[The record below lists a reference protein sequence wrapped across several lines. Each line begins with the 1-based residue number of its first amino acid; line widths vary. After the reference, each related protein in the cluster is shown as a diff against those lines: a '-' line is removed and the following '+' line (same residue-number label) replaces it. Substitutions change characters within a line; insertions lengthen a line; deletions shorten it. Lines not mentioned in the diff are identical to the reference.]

1 MRAGRSTSP
10 RSRAC
15 TRRSAP
21 GRSPASTSPTPGAAG
36 ASMPDGAP
44 PRADASSS
52 GSATSSRRSRRI
64 SGSGSSTPPGKP
76 SSAAIRPGRSG
87 TAPTGRASSASMSS
101 SPPSVTGSSARSRR
115 VIACR
120 SCSSPAT
127 LTRRAS
133 RCTSRWPTRG
143 SARAAAH
150 ASSAIPASAS
160 ARRASTRWWTTARA
174 AGGCR
179 STPPTAC
186 TARPATSR
194 TRTTSSPGRR
204 PKAARGRTTRRC
216 SMANVAPE
224 SELWRPSP
232 ARIRDAN
239 LTRFTSCVNAR
250 RGTRLGD
257 YSELYAWSL
266 AEPAAFWSELARF
279 ADVRAEWG
287 AGPLIEHPE
296 RMPGAR
302 FFPQARLNFAE
313 NLLRFDDG
321 REALVFRNECGALR
335 SLSYRELRAEEARIA
350 DGLRAA
356 GVAAGD
362 RVAGFVPNL
371 PEAAIAMLA
380 TATIGA
386 IWSSCSPDF
395 GVRGVLDRFGQ
406 IAPRVLFTADGY
418 FYAGKQL
425 DSLASMSEVLA
436 KLPSVERVV
445 VIPYAER
452 EPGLA
457 RLGAA
462 ASRAV
467 LWEEFGSGSAP
478 PEFALHPFNH
488 PLYIL
493 YSSGTTGVPKC
504 IVHGAGGTLLQHLK
518 EHLLHTD
525 LKRSD
530 RLFYFTT
537 CGWMMWN
544 WLMSGLACGATL
556 VLYDGSPFHPQPG
569 VPRRAPVPRARHG
582 GRHLRRCRP
591 SAARRA
597 RGARVHGALPLDAD
611 RVLERS
617 RRSQVP
623 GRLLRALPRRLAPR
637 RLRRAH
643 RARRTRDLR
652 ALGCGAEPRRRAH
665 RHRGD
670 LFRGREPA
678 ADSGSARGRP
688 GLAGRRAGRAVRA
701 AQGRRRARRGPAE
714 GDPQSH
720 PQADHPETRA
730 GENHRRARHPAHAL
744 GQGHRARGPQRDPRT
759 AGQERGCARQRRGA
773 ELLPRSPRPSVLS
786 LTCALPLRARAM
798 RRPSTPARRRRLSSS
813 ATVPSSTSEGFG
825 RMSRSS
831 PGSSGSMRCG
841 GVSAR
846 RRRVARRFSR
856 GRCAH
861 SECPRRARRCA
872 DCTSGAAWVA
882 ARPSSWI
889 CSSGA
894 CRPGRRGGYI
904 STASCTRCTR
914 SLRASPVS
922 APRSK
927 RSRGR
932 CRAPRGCCASMSCTW
947 RISPTR

>member
-1 MRAGRSTSP
+1 
-10 RSRAC
+10 
-15 TRRSAP
+15 
-21 GRSPASTSPTPGAAG
+21 
-36 ASMPDGAP
+36 
-44 PRADASSS
+44 
-52 GSATSSRRSRRI
+52 
-64 SGSGSSTPPGKP
+64 
-76 SSAAIRPGRSG
+76 
-87 TAPTGRASSASMSS
+87 
-101 SPPSVTGSSARSRR
+101 
-115 VIACR
+115 
-120 SCSSPAT
+120 
-127 LTRRAS
+127 
-133 RCTSRWPTRG
+133 
-143 SARAAAH
+143 
-150 ASSAIPASAS
+150 
-160 ARRASTRWWTTARA
+160 
-174 AGGCR
+174 
-179 STPPTAC
+179 
-186 TARPATSR
+186 
-194 TRTTSSPGRR
+194 
-204 PKAARGRTTRRC
+204 
-216 SMANVAPE
+216 MANVAPE

-321 REALVFRNECGALR
+321 REALVFRNECGARR
-335 SLSYRELRAEEARIA
+335 SLSYRELRAEVARVA

-445 VIPYAER
+445 VIPYTER

-462 ASRAV
+462 ASRAI
-467 LWEEFGSGSAP
+467 LWQEFGSGSAP

-488 PLYIL
+488 PLYVL

-504 IVHGAGGTLLQHLK
+504 IVHGAGGTLLQHQK

-569 VPRRAPVPRARHG
+569 VLWHMADEERITIFGTSAKYLAALEKSTFVPAQSVDLTALRTLLSTGSPLLPEGFDYVYRSVKSDLQLASISG
-582 GRHLRRCRP
+582 GTDIVSCF
-591 SAARRA
+591 
-597 RGARVHGALPLDAD
+597 
-611 RVLERS
+611 
-617 RRSQVP
+617 
-623 GRLLRALPRRLAPR
+623 
-637 RLRRAH
+637 
-643 RARRTRDLR
+643 
-652 ALGCGAEPRRRAH
+652 ALGCPTRPVY
-665 RHRGD
+665 RGE
-670 LFRGREPA
+670 LQCRGLGMA
-678 ADSGSARGRP
+678 VDIFDDAGSPARGERGELVCTAPFPSMPIGFWNDPDGARYRAAYFERFP
-688 GLAGRRAGRAVRA
+688 GVWHHGDYAALTAHDGLVIYGRSDAVLNPGGVRIGTAEIYSAVESLPQILEALAVGQDWQGDVRVVLFVRLRGGVELDEALQKEIRKAIRTQTTPRHVPAKIIAVPDIPRTLSGKVTELAVRNVIHGLPVKNVDA
-701 AQGRRRARRGPAE
+701 LANAGALDYFRDLP
-714 GDPQSH
+714 DLQS
-720 PQADHPETRA
+720 
-730 GENHRRARHPAHAL
+730 
-744 GQGHRARGPQRDPRT
+744 
-759 AGQERGCARQRRGA
+759 
-773 ELLPRSPRPSVLS
+773 
-786 LTCALPLRARAM
+786 
-798 RRPSTPARRRRLSSS
+798 
-813 ATVPSSTSEGFG
+813 
-825 RMSRSS
+825 
-831 PGSSGSMRCG
+831 
-841 GVSAR
+841 
-846 RRRVARRFSR
+846 
-856 GRCAH
+856 
-861 SECPRRARRCA
+861 
-872 DCTSGAAWVA
+872 
-882 ARPSSWI
+882 
-889 CSSGA
+889 
-894 CRPGRRGGYI
+894 
-904 STASCTRCTR
+904 
-914 SLRASPVS
+914 
-922 APRSK
+922 
-927 RSRGR
+927 
-932 CRAPRGCCASMSCTW
+932 
-947 RISPTR
+947 